1 MIKTFFK
8 ESNIDF
14 DRSKIYNTPN
24 CIYVDGYFLPENEH
38 CPICNSFD
46 LKKNGHIKKNSK
58 TLCILFFINYCYLS
72 FSTLLL

>member
-38 CPICNSFD
+38 YPICNSFD
-46 LKKNGHIKKNSK
+46 LKKNSK